1 MLRRFYIYC
10 SMWFILQRCYKHT
23 VINNPSL
30 HHVSY
35 CNVLL
40 CAGVALMVFNL
51 SLLSVL
57 PQCFHSVTA
66 LFCSDLIYSAFTA
79 YSMSV
84 TRLIMCVFLCF
95 VLCMVFHRF
104 PSPDRSKAWPGGD
117 SLYIYKNINFTPP
130 TSPWTTPNSQ
140 PFSSSTHSVF
150 IEEDGPTFTQWLDLW
165 PLQGLIETTTPTV
178 SRGQPPFMLTV
189 KQKLN
194 CYW

>member
-130 TSPWTTPNSQ
+130 NLPMDHSKLTTLQLFHSFSLHRRGWTYFYPMT
-140 PFSSSTHSVF
+140 
-150 IEEDGPTFTQWLDLW
+150 W

-178 SRGQPPFMLTV
+178 SRGQPPFVLTV